1 MAFLPD
7 IQKALTFFEEK
18 GRRNGAGLQEFWG
31 LSAAE
36 ALIRTEL
43 AGKLGIDHERPMKDA
58 VARVMGIYYK
68 IIASQEDPSMATSL
82 HRLDDEVSGHLGAKI
97 PSSDNLSHPLQRL
110 RLYKELSLVNWTG
123 FRTSRPGLS
132 TTCGISTLMTS
143 ALIENVEAALLV
155 SSLDRY
161 CRTMIEL

>member
-18 GRRNGAGLQEFWG
+18 VRRNGAGLQEFWG

-43 AGKLGIDHERPMKDA
+43 AGKLGIDHDQPMKDA

-82 HRLDDEVSGHLGAKI
+82 HRVDDEVSGYRCAEFPL
-97 PSSDNLSHPLQRL
+97 SDNLSN
-110 RLYKELSLVNWTG
+110 SL
-123 FRTSRPGLS
+123 
-132 TTCGISTLMTS
+132 
-143 ALIENVEAALLV
+143 
-155 SSLDRY
+155 
-161 CRTMIEL
+161 